1 MMMSG
6 CEHALEYV
14 YYYLDEEISF
24 FQQSRV
30 SLHLKRCASC
40 TSAYEFERRLK
51 TLIKDRGRTEPPP
64 ELFDALRA
72 LIQEEREGDGSRYEV

>member
-1 MMMSG
+1 MISG

-14 YYYLDEEISF
+14 YSYLDEEISF
-24 FQQSRV
+24 FHQSRV
-30 SLHLKRCASC
+30 SVHLKSCASC

-51 TLIKDRGRTEPPP
+51 TLIRERGRTEPPP

-72 LIQEEREGDGSRYEV
+72 LIQEEREGDGPRYEA